1 MANFLRTNFLVLFL
15 LNSGNLFNYLFQLV
29 IARQLTPTDFGTFNA
44 INSIAIILLAP
55 SAVLPV
61 VFSRYTVTLLQTS
74 MGQVRDILVRGM
86 KFFTWITLGL
96 LGLCLLGLPG
106 IKSYLHLT
114 STLPLVLML
123 VQFSLS
129 MVRPILFGVIQGL
142 QRFTLYGLGSSSIP
156 LVRFVS
162 GLVFVIVLDWGVNGA
177 VFSGVVGAI
186 VAMVIG
192 FWGIRDVLNKPNEP
206 IPPGL
211 TKEMGRY
218 GLPAFGTACMV
229 MVLGNLDIV
238 FVRHYCTPEEAGFYA
253 TAAILGRI
261 AMFLPGVLTHVLFP
275 VAAQAH
281 EDGEKGSSVLWTSLG
296 LTALLGGGFALLCA
310 LWPEMIISLLFGSK
324 YIDAAP
330 MLVIISIAMALLAI
344 ANVVFTYSLARS
356 EFGYLWPLAGGVL
369 LMLFLIF
376 LFHDSALTIAVNVL
390 WSVSTILLGT
400 MGWYLAKNLRP
411 RTEP

>member
-1 MANFLRTNFLVLFL
+1 MVNFLRTNFLVLFL

-55 SAVLPV
+55 AAVLPV
-61 VFSRYTVTLLQTS
+61 VYSRYTVSLMQNS
-74 MGQVRDILVRGM
+74 MGQVRDVLVRGM

-96 LGLCLLGLPG
+96 LALCLLGLPG

-114 STLPLVLML
+114 STLPLILML
-123 VQFSLS
+123 IQFSLS

-156 LVRFVS
+156 LVRFLS
-162 GLVFVIVLDWGVNGA
+162 GLVCVVVLGWGVNGA
-177 VFSGVVGAI
+177 VFAGVVGAI
-186 VAMVIG
+186 VAMIIG
-192 FWGIRDVLNKPNEP
+192 FWGIRDILRQPNQP

-211 TKEMGRY
+211 PKKMARY
-218 GLPAFGTACMV
+218 GLPAFATACMV

-238 FVRHYCTPEEAGFYA
+238 FVRHYCSPEEAGFYA

-281 EDGEKGSSVLWTSLG
+281 EDGEKGSGALWTSLG
-296 LTALLGGGFALLCA
+296 LTAILGGGFAVVCA
-310 LWPEMIISLLFGSK
+310 IWPDMIISLLFGSK
-324 YIDAAP
+324 YLDAAP

-344 ANVVFTYSLARS
+344 ANVIFTYSLARS
-356 EFGYLWPLAGGVL
+356 EFGYLWPLAAGVL
-369 LMLFLIF
+369 LMFFLIF
-376 LFHDSALTIAVNVL
+376 MFHDSARTIAMNVL
-390 WSVSTILLGT
+390 WSVLTILIGT
-400 MGWYLAKNLRP
+400 IGWYLLKNFRP
-411 RTEP
+411 EPAS